1 MADLQVG
8 SEFAGC
14 RIEAVAGRGGMGVIY
29 RATDLSLGRPV
40 AVKLIAAEYAANREF
55 RERFSREARL
65 TAAID
70 HPNVI
75 PVYAAGEEDDRL
87 YLVMRYVS
95 GTDLHHL
102 LATAGRLEPTR
113 AAAIIT
119 QVAAGLDAAHA
130 AGLVHRDV
138 KPANVLITGEAGS
151 EHVYLSDFGIT
162 RLEDSET
169 HITDSGEWVGT
180 VDYMAPEHLE
190 AHRTDAR
197 SDVYSL
203 GGVLYTALT
212 GAPPFRRGSTAATI
226 LAHLKDQPPLPSL
239 TTGVPAA
246 FDAVVARGMAKSP
259 ADRFAS
265 AGDLAIAALAA
276 AGTLDDLSATEK
288 EKSVARGDAAP
299 PSDRSPTGDGGATV
313 VIQSQKPRDAGR
325 QARTR
330 VAASPRPQAATA
342 VADQPQ
348 PPKRPNSRPSLKRPF
363 ITAIVAVS
371 VVVAVIVIVFA
382 GSSTQNSS
390 PKPLSAGDVRDVASA
405 FAAAYGSEN
414 ATALESLL
422 TTNVQRIA
430 PRDSQRGRPAVLAA
444 YRSQFAE
451 SKIKQYRLIDLRSVG
466 GEAGRA
472 TASYEVTLDAK
483 PPITGDV
490 MLGIVRQGGEPRIS
504 LIAAEP
510 TD

>member
-299 PSDRSPTGDGGATV
+299 PSDRS
-313 VIQSQKPRDAGR
+313 R
-325 QARTR
+325 R
-330 VAASPRPQAATA
+330 VASPASSHSRRRPAPASKATKLASLAQASFH
-342 VADQPQ
+342 
-348 PPKRPNSRPSLKRPF
+348 N
-363 ITAIVAVS
+363 
-371 VVVAVIVIVFA
+371 
-382 GSSTQNSS
+382 
-390 PKPLSAGDVRDVASA
+390 GDRC
-405 FAAAYGSEN
+405 G
-414 ATALESLL
+414 
-422 TTNVQRIA
+422 ICG
-430 PRDSQRGRPAVLAA
+430 RGRDRDRVRRKLYPKLIPKATLCWR
-444 YRSQFAE
+444 RSRRCQ
-451 SKIKQYRLIDLRSVG
+451 RLRSCLRIRERNRIREPADHQRAADCSARLTARETGRPCRLPLPICRKQDQAVPPDRPALG
-466 GEAGRA
+466 RWRGRA
-472 TASYEVTLDAK
+472 
-483 PPITGDV
+483 GN
-490 MLGIVRQGGEPRIS
+490 RQ
-504 LIAAEP
+504 L
-510 TD
+510 